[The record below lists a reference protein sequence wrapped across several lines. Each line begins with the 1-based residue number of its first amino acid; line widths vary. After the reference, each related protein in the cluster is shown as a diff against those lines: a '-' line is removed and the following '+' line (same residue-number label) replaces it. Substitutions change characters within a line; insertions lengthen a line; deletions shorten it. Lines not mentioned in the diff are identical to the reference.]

1 MTRLEREELFAKE
14 SAKDIVK
21 AKRDEVEF
29 RNLLPTEGFFPAY
42 MRYTD
47 RQESPGSFHFWT
59 AATILGA
66 CLQRR
71 TWLSKGVYNIYPNL
85 FTVLIAGTGKC
96 RKSRAMGLGVEL
108 LERFDWLNLMAD
120 KTTPEALLEALMVGV
135 QNVAQTNEQNPGPR
149 DELDSTGIITT
160 SEFAVFFG
168 KQNYNTGMAELLT
181 DLYDCRN
188 SFRYVTRNRRA
199 VVLKNIAVQ
208 ILGASTPD
216 WLGDALPASAF
227 GGGFMSRFIFMVKKC
242 RDRSCAWPEEPHPD
256 AKRDLQHDLIRI
268 RAFCLGKMSL
278 TPEAMIW
285 FEGWYNHI
293 ESELVQDPNLIG
305 FVERKPD
312 TVLKLSIILAASQT
326 TKAITKEILIQAYKI
341 ISWTQDRMFEAF
353 KNVDLTITGK
363 LRMKV
368 LDFIKAQGGQ
378 VTRTT
383 ILRKFGGS
391 LPNGVSD
398 LNAIQETLVEA
409 RQIVVSIRPNPQGK
423 STVTYNLIEEEQDE

>member
-1 MTRLEREELFAKE
+1 MTRVEQEALHAKE
-14 SAKDIVK
+14 SAKDIAK
-21 AKRDEVEF
+21 AKRDEAEF
-29 RNLLPTEGFFPAY
+29 RRLLPTEGFFPAY
-42 MRYTD
+42 MQYTD

-120 KTTPEALLEALMVGV
+120 KTTPEALLEALMVGT
-135 QNVAQTNEQNPGPR
+135 QNVAQNNEQNPGPR
-149 DELDSTGIITT
+149 EELDSTGIITT

-181 DLYDCRN
+181 DLYDCRS
-188 SFRYVTRNRRA
+188 SFKYVTRNRRA
-199 VVLKNIAVQ
+199 VMLKNIAVQ

-256 AKRDLQHDLIRI
+256 AKRNLQLDLIRI
-268 RAFCLGKMSL
+268 RAFCVGKMAL
-278 TPEAMIW
+278 TPEAMGW
-285 FEGWYNHI
+285 FERWYDHI

-312 TVLKLSIILAASQT
+312 TVLKLAIILAASMS
-326 TKAITKEILIQAYKI
+326 TKTITAEILEQAYKI
-341 ISWTQDRMFEAF
+341 VSWTQDRMFEAF
-353 KNVDLTITGK
+353 KNVDLTLTGK

-368 LDFIKAQGGQ
+368 MDFIKAQGGQ
-378 VTRTT
+378 VTRTAV
-383 ILRKFGGS
+383 LRKFGGS

-398 LNAIQETLVEA
+398 LNSIQETLVEA
-409 RQIVVSIRPNPQGK
+409 GQLSVTVHPNPQGK
-423 STVTYNLIEEEQDE
+423 VTMIYKLVEEDQDE